1 MEANKYYTPKIE
13 DIFLSYECEII
24 QEDGSWKPI
33 KVDTFQN
40 NISLSDKS
48 ILDNLIRTKYLDE
61 EDFKELGFV
70 VEIHTNV
77 KYPYMFF
84 AKGDLGGMIKLET
97 KEIHIYPKDPSLDKY
112 CSFHSYFRGVCSSK
126 NELKKILNLLIK

>member
-48 ILDNLIRTKYLDE
+48 ILDNLIRTKYLDA
-61 EDFKELGFV
+61 DDLKELGWELKF
-70 VEIHTNV
+70 
-77 KYPYMFF
+77 
-84 AKGDLGGMIKLET
+84 DKLET
-97 KEIHIYPKDPSLDKY
+97 ICFEKSANIYLFLNKTTKEISIAKGMYPLMLNY
-112 CSFHSYFRGVCSSK
+112 CFHGICPSK
-126 NELKKILNLLIK
+126 NELRKIMSYVGID